1 MKQRRDRL
9 ARAADIAQTLWRLQ
23 QMRLTR
29 KEAELGEIR
38 AATAAA
44 FETLERSEPTA
55 TTQRIAFLSQRRV
68 ETEQAISFMREL
80 ARDYGARAKLAEK
93 SCRKVDEAMRR
104 EQADTERRELS
115 RADVSA
121 PKGD

>member
-9 ARAADIAQTLWRLQ
+9 ARAANVTETLWRLQ
-23 QMRLTR
+23 QMRLGP
-29 KEAELGEIR
+29 EEIELGEIR
-38 AATAAA
+38 VATAAA
-44 FETLERSEPTA
+44 FETLERLEPA
-55 TTQRIAFLSQRRV
+55 VTTQRIAFLSQRRV
-68 ETEQAISFMREL
+68 ETEQAISYMREL

-93 SCRKVDEAMRR
+93 SYRKVNEAMRR
-104 EQADTERRELS
+104 EEADTERGALS